1 MDGTVIAAGI
11 LHDSVEDGVATQV
24 GIKRDFGAEI
34 LFLVNGVTKLGHVKY
49 RGMQRHN
56 ESLRKL
62 FVATS
67 KDIRVLIIKF
77 ADRIHNLQ
85 TLEHVRPD
93 KRLRIAKES
102 LEIYTQL
109 AYRLGITTLSKELGD
124 LAFPY
129 VYPKEYLEI
138 KKILKERSKENMK
151 NLEQVTRSLTKKLA
165 ASGMKNFKITH
176 RVKALLALY
185 KKLQRKKN
193 DPEQIFDIIAMRVVV
208 PTVGDCYQAL
218 GIIHQNLRPMPGRI
232 KDYIAFPKPNGYQSI
247 HTTIFTGQGG
257 ILEVQIRTPRMHIEA
272 EYGAAS
278 HLGYKAKTK
287 DVEGVGGDGEDWVK
301 KFFNFFKKEEK
312 VSKKN
317 IA

>member
-11 LHDSVEDGVATQV
+11 LHDSVEDGVATKATL
-24 GIKRDFGAEI
+24 KREFGPEI
-34 LFLVNGVTKLGHVKY
+34 LFLVDGVTKLGHVKY
-49 RGMQRHN
+49 HGMQRHN

-67 KDIRVLIIKF
+67 KDVRVLIIKF
-77 ADRIHNLQ
+77 ADRIHNLE

-93 KRLRIAKES
+93 KRLRIATES

-109 AYRLGITTLSKELGD
+109 AYRLGITKLSKELGD

-129 VYPKEYLEI
+129 VHPEAYAEI
-138 KKILKERSKENMK
+138 KQILKDRSKENMK
-151 NLEQVTRSLTKKLA
+151 SLEQVTRSLSKKLA
-165 ASGMKNFKITH
+165 AAGMKNFKITH

-185 KKLQRKKN
+185 KKLERKKN
-193 DPEQIFDIIAMRVVV
+193 DPEKIFDIIAMRVIV
-208 PTVGDCYQAL
+208 PTISDCYQAL

-257 ILEVQIRTPRMHIEA
+257 ILEVQIRTPDMHIKA

-278 HLGYKAKTK
+278 HLGYKARNDDIKGIHA
-287 DVEGVGGDGEDWVK
+287 EGED
-301 KFFNFFKKEEK
+301 
-312 VSKKN
+312 
-317 IA
+317 